1 VWWSNQST
9 ESCEVILFT
18 LRRNRYS
25 IANLPFLLAIAFVIS
40 RAEASPQKDAQ
51 TADRSFTTTI
61 ARTDQAAAD
70 KLMDAEFTWT
80 DRTGKT
86 RTKAEVVPSL
96 SSMATDADSDMQMID
111 AGQVV
116 LIRGSHRLASE
127 NASVRFVRVWVKRPQ
142 AWQLLV
148 YQETNKAEKTPE
160 KRGGFGSPSGGA
172 PVNCDNPCKTVPYKP
187 EAAAQKEIVTMWQA
201 VERTVLTNDVEAWI
215 PNFTDDFLFVTPD
228 GGTPLNK
235 GDRVAMIKELRR
247 TNTTLI
253 PAEVVSMKV
262 WVFGDSAVM
271 RSEHKPLHGRIL
283 HVTRLFEKHD
293 GHWQIAFG
301 QQTAVE

>member
-1 VWWSNQST
+1 MRHKLIVM
-9 ESCEVILFT
+9 
-18 LRRNRYS
+18 
-25 IANLPFLLAIAFVIS
+25 PLLVTALALAS
-40 RAEASPQKDAQ
+40 SPSALASPDADAFA
-51 TADRSFTTTI
+51 ADRSLTT
-61 ARTDQAAAD
+61 ALAKADQTSVG
-70 KLMDAEFTWT
+70 KLLDPEFTWT

-86 RTKAEVVPSL
+86 RAKAEIL
-96 SSMATDADSDMQMID
+96 SALATLKADEDADVRIID

-116 LIRGSHRLASE
+116 LIRGSHRIPSQ
-127 NASVRFVRVWVKRPQ
+127 NAAVRFVRVWVKRPQ

-148 YQETNKAEKTPE
+148 CQETTKAEKNPE
-160 KRGGFGSPSGGA
+160 KRSGFGAPSNGA
-172 PVNCDNPCKTVPYKP
+172 PVACENPCKMVPYKP
-187 EAAAQKEIVTMWQA
+187 DTPAEQEVVSMWQA

-215 PNFTDDFLFVTPD
+215 PNFTCDFIFVTPD
-228 GGTPLNK
+228 GGAPLNK
-235 GDRVAMIKELRR
+235 ADRVAMITELRR

-262 WVFGDSAVM
+262 WVFGDAAVM
-271 RSEHKPLHGRIL
+271 RSEHKPLHGKVL